1 MSEFPIL
8 ETERLILREVATEDA
23 IDMFEYL
30 SDKDVVTHMGL
41 EPYKSSKDVLNEEI
55 KWYKSIVEEGTGIRW
70 VITKKESSVVIGS
83 CGFLNMSPKHHR
95 AEIGFE
101 LHKEYWGQGIASEAV
116 EAVID
121 YGYENL
127 NLERIE
133 AIVDPPNF
141 PSQKLMEKQGFR
153 KEGLLRNYEYNFGK
167 FNDVYMYS
175 MIREDFN
182 MKEHL
187 NSASSTRAKS

>member
-1 MSEFPIL
+1 MGEFPII

-23 IDMFEYL
+23 IDMYEYL
-30 SDKDVVTHMGL
+30 SDKDVVKHMGL
-41 EPYKSSKDVLNEEI
+41 EPYKSSKEVLNEEI

-116 EAVID
+116 EAVIH
-121 YGYENL
+121 YGYKNL

-141 PSQKLMEKQGFR
+141 LSQKLMKKQGFR

-175 MIREDFN
+175 MIREDIN
-182 MKEHL
+182 LKKHL
-187 NSASSTRAKS
+187 NIASSARAKS